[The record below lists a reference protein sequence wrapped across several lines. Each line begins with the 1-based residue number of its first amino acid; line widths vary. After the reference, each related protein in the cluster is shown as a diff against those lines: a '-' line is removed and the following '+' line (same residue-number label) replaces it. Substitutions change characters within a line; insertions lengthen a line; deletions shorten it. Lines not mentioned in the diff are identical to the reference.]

1 MIINK
6 KHIIT
11 GAIIALFA
19 AGSPAMADKPDH
31 AGGNGKNKNNN
42 GHAQRGQ
49 SNKYEHKAPAA
60 KHPRDGRIAVNINFD
75 SRQRSYLHDYYR
87 SEFTRGNCPP
97 GLAKKNNGC
106 MPPGQAKKWRK
117 GYPLDRDVVYYDLPS
132 SVLIELGQPPHGYK
146 YVRVAADILMIAV
159 GSGMVMD
166 AVADLA
172 SM

>member
-11 GAIIALFA
+11 GAIIALLA
-19 AGSPAMADKPDH
+19 AGGPAVADKPDH
-31 AGGNGKNKNNN
+31 AGGNGKNKNGN
-42 GHAQRGQ
+42 GQAQRGHSGKNHQ
-49 SNKYEHKAPAA
+49 KAPTAQH
-60 KHPRDGRIAVNINFD
+60 KRDSGISVNINFD

-87 SEFTRGNCPP
+87 SEFNRGNCPP

-132 SVLIELGQPPHGYK
+132 SVLIQLGQPPHGYK